1 MKSFPSSLLLS
12 LRIDRDNLDLGVFM
26 SHSFQQYLHSV
37 TVFYGLP
44 KPTENNILNFLTVLF
59 YFTVHTLTSQFL
71 FFFSNTISEVCK
83 DLCLLGQMDRITP
96 PIGDD
101 GIGFYFSCQ
110 LRDGITTERH
120 IQKTELLERQK
131 CEAPPTLLRIR
142 D

>member
-37 TVFYGLP
+37 TVFHGLP

-59 YFTVHTLTSQFL
+59 YFTMHTLTSQFL
-71 FFFSNTISEVCK
+71 FFFFLTQLVKFAKTYVSLDRWTE
-83 DLCLLGQMDRITP
+83 LHLLLEMMEQ
-96 PIGDD
+96 
-101 GIGFYFSCQ
+101 GFIFLVNC
-110 LRDGITTERH
+110 GNCCGN
-120 IQKTELLERQK
+120 IQKTELLERQQ